1 LQKEN
6 KMPEKKL
13 PSSRLWVGVLN
24 SESETEIQELIDLY
38 QKERADYNNAAV
50 IVSSSLSFKTW

>member
-1 LQKEN
+1 
-6 KMPEKKL
+6 MPEKK
-13 PSSRLWVGVLN
+13 PNSSRLWVGVLN

-38 QKERADYNNAAV
+38 QKERADYNNATV